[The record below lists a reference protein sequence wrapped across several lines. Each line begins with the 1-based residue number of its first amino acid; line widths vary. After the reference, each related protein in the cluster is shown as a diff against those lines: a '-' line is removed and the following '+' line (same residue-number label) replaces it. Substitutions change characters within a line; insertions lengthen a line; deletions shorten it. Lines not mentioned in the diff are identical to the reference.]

1 MRPSPAQSKS
11 RSGGA
16 HTERALRLVERE
28 GATVSRAPVRRGS
41 PGGWVLALAIVMLAA
56 LAPVASAREISEV
69 NPPLQKLAEEQEP
82 RLAAHLGFSLSKLHL
97 VVGYTTEPAEDPHAD
112 TITLSRENGPFSL
125 HGPVCQVAVNK
136 AWWGARTHYEMEEVL
151 VHEVFHCFEH
161 QIEPNMSR
169 IGKDGAEK
177 NEGDWIIEGLDKWA
191 ELTLFPLAGEEG
203 LKTLTQYYATPSTS
217 LFARSYDAVGFWAH
231 VQDLSGELWQ
241 RIPAILRAGANEHN
255 QPAANAAVPASEEE
269 SFFSSW
275 GSSAFDLQ
283 GEEIPTWLPQS
294 PLGSRYWPEGSPPA
308 PQTVD
313 GSNGVALAPYTIAR
327 LRIVP
332 RGDKPLIQIH
342 LDPHA
347 YGRFGVTE
355 NYTGKSLEDKTFCAA
370 AECSAPAAECPSG
383 DVSKLPPLTPL
394 PTEADLG
401 VATGGFSSSVQIR
414 YFSAQYS
421 GLCEHPEPPS
431 TPGGSGSGGS
441 GSGGVGSTASSF
453 GDPHLI
459 GFGGIALEFQAA
471 GEFTLVKSTNA
482 HDLEIQARQQP
493 EFGSMSVDTAVALRV
508 GGAVVEVDRPINSDL
523 SVLVNHRP
531 TRASRVKLA
540 GGGSLEHLSLRNA
553 GTGSGTKFPGV
564 KVRWRDG
571 TYVEIPENYI
581 GLSLLTKVAPNR
593 LGHLTGLLGDAG
605 ATAAKRFLGREHKP
619 YTPITLERD
628 EYIMYRKYGAS
639 WRISQRESLFT
650 YARHKNTHSYTLL
663 NYPRKH
669 FNEGGVPL
677 AKALHAEAICRDAG
691 STNLALVQDCEYD
704 VLLSGN
710 TGYAA
715 GDALAQSVSEPGPPA
730 RAANTPGA
738 TGSGSTTPPAGGAP
752 APGKPSPPP
761 AIDLG
766 AGQAQ
771 PSLAYDSSSE
781 DTYVAWQDP
790 ASQNTIDLCVVP
802 SGATACNGGSGPYK
816 LTDPL
821 ADSSGSAV
829 LFAVKALVMPGGTVV
844 VLGDIAGESVKALP
858 LGYPNREGVIAWS
871 SAAGGA
877 AFATAGQGLA
887 NGGKLLAVGA
897 GYMPG
902 AGAVALDS
910 THIATYGNSHPFG
923 SGVTDF
929 TLAAEAPKTTPL
941 VDHTEEFG
949 DQEFVDGAQI
959 AAELEP
965 GSKENYVVVVVG
977 GGSSPKGCSGDATG
991 YGVAKGKPEALQK
1004 QTAWEHGFTPIS
1016 CEAFA
1021 PVLTG
1026 GGPGKAAIGLV
1037 QTEGPGLDGL
1047 GADGIYYRPFNTT
1060 SDTFSAPVPISEETP
1075 YTLLGASELSAS
1087 EDSAGGLYAC
1097 WADTR
1102 GVMLA
1107 HSSDGGASWQAPS
1120 ITGIEGG
1127 GVVVTGTSPGQ
1138 AAIAYTSNPGSG
1150 TQEYLALSL

>member
-1 MRPSPAQSKS
+1 
-11 RSGGA
+11 
-16 HTERALRLVERE
+16 
-28 GATVSRAPVRRGS
+28 VSRAPVRRRRL
-41 PGGWVLALAIVMLAA
+41 GGWVLTLAIVMLAV

-112 TITLSRENGPFSL
+112 TITLSRENGHFTL
-125 HGPVCQVAVNK
+125 DGPVCQVAVNK

-203 LKTLTQYYATPSTS
+203 LKTLTQYYATPGTS
-217 LFARSYDAVGFWAH
+217 LFDRRYDAVGFWAH

-313 GSNGVALAPYTIAR
+313 GSSGVALAPYTIAR

-493 EFGSMSVDTAVALRV
+493 EFGSMSVDTAVAMRV
-508 GGAVVEVDRPINSDL
+508 GGAVVEIDRPINGGL
-523 SVLVNHRP
+523 SVLVNHRL

-581 GLSLLTKVAPNR
+581 GLSLLTKVAPDR

-628 EYIMYRKYGAS
+628 EYVMYRKYGAS

-650 YARHKNTHSYTLL
+650 YARHKNTRSYTLL

-677 AKALHAEAICRDAG
+677 AKALHAEAVCRDAG

-730 RAANTPGA
+730 RTANTPGA

-771 PSLAYDSSSE
+771 PSLAYDPKSG
-781 DTYVAWQDP
+781 DTYVAWEDP
-790 ASQNTIDLCVVP
+790 ELHNVVDLCVVP
-802 SGATACNGGSGPYK
+802 AGGNACNGGGGPYK
-816 LTDPL
+816 LIDPL
-821 ADSSGSAV
+821 AGPGAIIFGFKIV
-829 LFAVKALVMPGGTVV
+829 VMPGGGVV
-844 VLGDIAGESVKALP
+844 VVANIAGAGEKVRPA
-858 LGYPNREGVIAWS
+858 GYTEDGGVVAWS
-871 SAAGGA
+871 SPAGGE
-877 AFATAGQGLA
+877 AFGKPGQGIA
-887 NGGKLLAVGA
+887 NEGGKLLAENRGEMPDEGA
-897 GYMPG
+897 LP
-902 AGAVALDS
+902 LDA
-910 THIATYGNSHPFG
+910 THILVYGNSRPFG
-923 SGVTDF
+923 SGATVF
-929 TLAAEAPKTTPL
+929 TLKTPAPNKTPL

-949 DQEFVDGAQI
+949 DQELTDGSQL
-959 AAELEP
+959 AAEEYP
-965 GSKENYVVVVVG
+965 AKSGEYVVVTA
-977 GGSSPKGCSGDATG
+977 GSDLGTPKGCPVGSEEGTG
-991 YGVAKGKPEALQK
+991 YGIAKGTPKKLQE
-1004 QTAWEHGFTPIS
+1004 QSAWSLGYFKVIS
-1016 CEAFA
+1016 CRAEAA
-1021 PVLTG
+1021 VLTG
-1026 GGPGKAAIGLV
+1026 GGAGHVGIGVV
-1037 QTEGPGLDGL
+1037 QSEGAGLNGS
-1047 GADGIYYRPFNTT
+1047 GADGISYVPFNLG
-1060 SDTFSAPVPISEETP
+1060 SETFGAPVPISEETP
-1075 YTLLGASELSAS
+1075 YTLLGAGELSAS

-1097 WADTR
+1097 WADAR

-1127 GVVVTGTSPGQ
+1127 NVVVGGTFPGQ